1 MHNGVYK
8 TLLQVVE
15 FYEHAAGSKFIRRD
29 SNERRRL
36 PYPFFT
42 ILPDTLGLIEKEKL
56 ELVAFMK
63 TLTDTT
69 AAANVPKRLPELK
82 GKYANL
88 NRRKLGGVY

>member
-1 MHNGVYK
+1 MQFEK
-8 TLLQVVE
+8 LLESQL
-15 FYEHAAGSKFIRRD
+15 R
-29 SNERRRL
+29 ERQKL

-42 ILPDTLGLIEKEKL
+42 ILPDTLMLDDKEKK

-69 AAANVPKRLPELK
+69 ASKNIPDRLPELK
-82 GKYANL
+82 GKHANL